1 MKTYYFFF
9 SYFIFFSIIKEIIS
23 ENSICIYENL
33 QFESLQTRKCKSL
46 SNGYNICL
54 EVEGIFIYNSELTKV
69 INSYIFNITLQN
81 KIDIMIGLI
90 VEFKEVENKNDR
102 IIICFLSNIYL
113 FLFSNEGEFLF
124 EYKFDQKLTTNDYFT
139 ITPYKFN
146 KDNKEYYYII
156 GSNMSPKIVYLYYKL
171 NLIENTNQLIYQYEY
186 LPTFMKENISVTSTG
201 NSCEVLLDNELNEVL
216 TCFFVAKSNN
226 HYISAVSFLPEKN
239 FATIYN
245 FTYTINNFIPD
256 NVRKILSSKYDK
268 TKALVCYHKNT
279 NEAGCFIYNTTDYS
293 MSSIIFNFSD
303 CSSRIYACDIYY
315 FDNKKEFI
323 FSCENGKDTL
333 HLAKISQDLNF
344 FEEYNMETY
353 KYNSCFDQYGFSI
366 IYLKNL
372 NIYRIILVMICK
384 NSYSIVNHLLTN
396 NEINCNNTVKKLN
409 LSKNSEINEYVKTSN
424 SIELIIK
431 SELTQISESL
441 NVHDSISPIMESSFF
456 DHSTA
461 ISENTQIVESPNTI
475 ESIQTIDTSKSF
487 ESSILIE
494 SSQLIESTKLIRT
507 NQINDST
514 QIQITELGQSIEQ
527 SQTININGISD
538 TNLITEKNKEKESL
552 DISNLNEVTEINQIS
567 DTIQKT
573 SIFDEKTE
581 NKETSKITNI
591 INYTNIIDS
600 KIIKSDELIQNI
612 ESEYRTEGYFKCSE
626 KCSECDE
633 KSNINDLCIQCNNK
647 NHYYELRSS
656 NKGTN
661 ENSTY
666 VVCYSQNT
674 KPQNYFLNNN
684 FFEECYY
691 TCGSCNE
698 KGNHDDNKC
707 LTCSNNYIIDPN
719 HINNCVIKCKYYY
732 YYTDYGE
739 YKCSYDNQCPEEASL
754 SLPELSKCT
763 NNCKNEVYKF
773 QYNGQCIDKCP
784 EDTAPSKE
792 TNICEIKNINVCTYK
807 LLDLFL
813 YNNIMKNNIENIA
826 VNYAKE
832 YSYTNNHI
840 SNYISDEYSIIIY
853 KNSACIKK
861 LGINMPTINF
871 GTCYDKVKE
880 HYSIKDDLIIGV
892 IDVFQDDETNNK
904 ETTFALFHP
913 DTGKNLNASE
923 ICKNEK
929 IIVEENILSI
939 IDNNETILF
948 FSDQNVN
955 LFNIS
960 NEFYTDICFPFDSP
974 NQRDIARKDR
984 IQLFYPNVT
993 LCDKGCKNIG
1003 INLTSL
1009 SAICEC
1015 SFKELLEKSVLNNDI
1030 FTENILISEVVGKIQ
1045 ELIILLNL
1053 EVMSCYELIFKFNYF
1068 IRCTGGFIVLILIV
1082 FEIICIIVYIKF
1094 SKKAVFGFLFNMST
1108 NYISF
1113 VNINSQKEK
1122 PTQKLKFGN
1131 PVKKNNSSIY
1141 PLLKIKKPKSINKKK
1156 NININ
1161 INMAQVNIN
1170 KISPKKIKNNI
1181 LILKSKKFAIQKNKN
1196 KRKQFSHIEEK
1207 IKSKSINQD
1216 FSCKNLKDF
1225 KTKNGLSIK
1234 KYLETPYEEMDFD
1247 DAIIKEKRSLWK
1259 CFIDKLKSDHI
1270 FINTFFVIDNMNPKS
1285 IKIFLF
1291 LANIDFYLL
1300 INSMVFNEDSISQL
1314 YHIKNKNNFIGFINR
1329 SVNRFIYTV
1338 FATSIYNYISKFFF
1352 IKEKKFIKLLL
1363 RHKSSHMQ
1371 LYQELYLFTIKLKNR
1386 YKGLIII
1393 CMIIN
1398 IFSWYYIS
1406 CFNNVY
1412 RYTKREWLLSSFCF
1426 IIVNMI
1432 FHLLTI
1438 FFGTILRYISFK
1450 FDSEKLYK
1458 ISNLFSGF

>member
-1 MKTYYFFF
+1 MNTNYFSFL
-9 SYFIFFSIIKEIIS
+9 YIIFFSIIKDIFS
-23 ENSICIYENL
+23 ENSNCISDISK
-33 QFESLQTRKCKSL
+33 FDKRHTRKCKSL
-46 SNGYNICL
+46 SSGYNICL
-54 EVEGIFIYNSELTKV
+54 EEEGIFTYNSELTKV
-69 INSYIFNITLQN
+69 LNYYIFNFTLVN
-81 KIDIMIGLI
+81 NIDIMTSLI
-90 VEFKEVENKNDR
+90 VEFKEVENKNDH
-102 IIICFLSNIYL
+102 IIICFLSSSYL
-113 FLFSNEGEFLF
+113 FFFSNEGEFIL
-124 EYKFDQKLTTNDYFT
+124 EYIFHTKLTTNYYFT
-139 ITPYKFN
+139 ITPYKFE
-146 KDNKEYYYII
+146 KDKKEYYYII
-156 GSNMSPKIVYLYYKL
+156 GSNESPKIVYLYCKI
-171 NLIENTNQLIYQYEY
+171 NLIENINQIIYQHDY
-186 LPTFMKENISVTSTG
+186 LPNFMREGTSVDSYG
-201 NSCEVLLDNELNEVL
+201 NSCEVLLDKELNEVL
-216 TCFFVAKSNN
+216 TCFFVSKSNN
-226 HYISAVSFLPEKN
+226 YYISSVSFLPENN
-239 FATIYN
+239 FSTIYN
-245 FTYTINNFIPD
+245 LTYNISNLFPGDIM
-256 NVRKILSSKYDK
+256 KIVSSKYNK
-268 TKALVCYHKNT
+268 TKALVCYHKKSNG
-279 NEAGCFIYNTTDYS
+279 AGCFVYNTTDYS
-293 MSSIIFNFSD
+293 MSSIIFNYSD
-303 CSSRIYACDIYY
+303 CSSRLYGSDIYY
-315 FDNKKEFI
+315 FDDKKEFI
-323 FSCENGKDTL
+323 FSCQDGRETM
-333 HLAKISQDLNF
+333 HLAKISQDLNYF
-344 FEEYNMETY
+344 DEYNMETY
-353 KYNSCFDQYGFSI
+353 KYNNCNDQTGFSI

-372 NIYRIILVMICK
+372 NIYSIILIMIYNNK
-384 NSYSIVNHLLTN
+384 YSIVTHLLT
-396 NEINCNNTVKKLN
+396 NEINCNNTIKYLN
-409 LSKNSEINEYVKTSN
+409 FSKYSEINDKVKASN
-424 SIELIIK
+424 TIEAIK
-431 SELTQISESL
+431 KSDLTQISESM
-441 NVHDSISPIMESSFF
+441 NIHDSISQITGSSFINQL
-456 DHSTA
+456 ST
-461 ISENTQIVESPNTI
+461 ISEYTQMDESLQTI
-475 ESIQTIDTSKSF
+475 ESTQIIDTPKNF
-487 ESSILIE
+487 ESSILNE
-494 SSQLIESTKLIRT
+494 SSQLFESTNLIKT
-507 NQINDST
+507 NQIDDSRL
-514 QIQITELGQSIEQ
+514 IQTTELGQTIEQ
-527 SQTININGISD
+527 TQTIDINSISD
-538 TNLITEKNKEKESL
+538 ENIMTEKIQEKEL
-552 DISNLNEVTEINQIS
+552 FVISDSNETTEINRIS

-573 SIFDEKTE
+573 SIFDEKIE

-591 INYTNIIDS
+591 INFTNIIDS
-600 KIIKSDELIQNI
+600 KIIKSDELTQNI
-612 ESEYRTEGYFKCSE
+612 ESEYITEDYFKCSE

-633 KSNINDLCIQCNNK
+633 KSNINDLCIKCNNQ
-647 NHYYELRSS
+647 NNYYELRSS
-656 NKGTN
+656 NKETN
-661 ENSTY
+661 EKSIY
-666 VVCYSQNT
+666 VACYSQNT

-691 TCGSCNE
+691 TCGSCIE
-698 KGNHDDNKC
+698 KGNQDDNKC
-707 LTCSNNYIIDPN
+707 LTCSSNYIIDPN

-754 SLPELSKCT
+754 LLPELSKCT
-763 NNCKNEVYKF
+763 KNCKDEIYKF

-784 EDTAPSKE
+784 EDTSPNKE
-792 TNICEIKNINVCTYK
+792 TNVCEIKNINVCTYN
-807 LLDLFL
+807 LLYLFL
-813 YNNIMKNNIENIA
+813 YNDIMKNNIENIV

-861 LGINMPTINF
+861 LGLNMPTINF
-871 GTCYDKVKE
+871 GTCYDKVKD
-880 HYSIKDDLIIGV
+880 HYSIKVDLIIGV
-892 IDVFQDDETNNK
+892 IDVFPDEESNNK

-923 ICKNEK
+923 ICQHEK

-960 NEFYTDICFPFDSP
+960 NEFYTDICFPFDSH
-974 NQRDIARKDR
+974 NQRDISRKDR

-1003 INLTSL
+1003 INLTSI

-1015 SFKELLEKSVLNNDI
+1015 SFKELLEKSVLNND
-1030 FTENILISEVVGKIQ
+1030 FFSENILISEVVGEIQ

-1068 IRCTGGFIVLILIV
+1068 IRCTGGFIVLIIIV
-1082 FEIICIIVYIKF
+1082 FEIICIIVYTKF
-1094 SKKAVFGFLFNMST
+1094 SKKAVIGFLFNMST

-1113 VNINSQKEK
+1113 VNINSKKEK
-1122 PTQKLKFGN
+1122 PIQKLKFGN
-1131 PVKKNNSSIY
+1131 PAKKNKSSISH
-1141 PLLKIKKPKSINKKK
+1141 LLKNKKSNSISKKK

-1161 INMAQVNIN
+1161 INMAQININ

-1196 KRKQFSHIEEK
+1196 KRKQFSHKEEK

-1247 DAIIKEKRSLWK
+1247 DAIIKEKRRFWK
-1259 CFIDKLKSDHI
+1259 CFIDRLKSNHI

-1314 YHIKNKNNFIGFINR
+1314 YHIENKNNFIGFIKR

-1363 RHKSSHMQ
+1363 RHKSSHIQ

-1426 IIVNMI
+1426 IIANMI

-1458 ISNLFSGF
+1458 IGNLISGF